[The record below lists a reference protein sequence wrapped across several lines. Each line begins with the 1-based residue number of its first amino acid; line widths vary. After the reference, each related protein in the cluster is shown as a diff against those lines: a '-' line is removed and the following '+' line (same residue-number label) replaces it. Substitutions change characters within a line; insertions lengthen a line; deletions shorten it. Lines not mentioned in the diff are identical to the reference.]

1 METIRLSVA
10 EQRALGCRALTR
22 IGLTA
27 DEAEIVTDHL
37 IDNSLCGYAFAGL
50 PRILA
55 MAEAPQIK
63 LPRRPIGILHETPV
77 SALLDGGNHVG
88 YIAVLRGAETAL
100 QKARA
105 TGVGIVGIAHT
116 WFSGRN
122 AYYLEKIAR
131 AGFVGIHT
139 VGGSPMVVPTGATQ
153 PALGTNPLAIA
164 LPCDPD
170 PFMFDMGTGATTW
183 GEVMLRTYTGE
194 NFPDGIGVDAQGRP
208 TNSAA
213 EIAKGGLLPFGGH
226 KGFGL
231 SLAIQAMGLLAGASL
246 AHGSLLDFGPLFIV
260 FDPGILVPRERFK
273 AELSELITTI
283 KALPRQP
290 GVTEIRIPS
299 ERAYRERE
307 QRRAEGIFL
316 ERRVYDRLMAL

>member
-1 METIRLSVA
+1 MDTIRLSVS

-22 IGLTA
+22 IGLSA
-27 DEAEIVTDHL
+27 NEAEIVTDHL

-55 MAEAPQIK
+55 IAEAPQLK
-63 LPRRPIGILHETPV
+63 APRRPIGTLHETPV

-88 YIAVLRGAETAL
+88 YIAVHRGAEVAIE
-100 QKARA
+100 KARA

-139 VGGSPMVVPTGATQ
+139 VSGPPFVVPTGATQ
-153 PALGTNPLAIA
+153 PALGVNPLAIA

-170 PFMFDMGTGATTW
+170 PFMFDMGTGAATW

-194 NFPDGIGVDAQGRP
+194 SFPDGIGVDAQGSP

-231 SLAIQAMGLLAGASL
+231 SLAIQAMGLLAGSSL
-246 AHGSLLDFGPLFIV
+246 AHGNVLDCGPLFIV
-260 FDPGILVPRERFK
+260 FDPGLLVPRERFQ
-273 AELSELITTI
+273 AELLRLIATI

-290 GVTEIRIPS
+290 GVAEIRIPS
-299 ERAYRERE
+299 ERAYRERK
-307 QRRAEGIFL
+307 QRLHEGILL
-316 ERRVYDRLMAL
+316 ERRVYDRLLAL

>member
-63 LPRRPIGILHETPV
+63 APRRPIGILHETPV

-88 YIAVLRGAETAL
+88 YIAVLRGAEVAIE
-100 QKARA
+100 KARA
-105 TGVGIVGIAHT
+105 TGVGVVGIAHT

-139 VGGSPMVVPTGATQ
+139 VGGSPMVVPTGATK

-194 NFPDGIGVDAQGRP
+194 NFPDGMGVDAQGRP

-213 EIAKGGLLPFGGH
+213 EIAKGGLLPFGGY

-246 AHGSLLDFGPLFIV
+246 AHGSVQDFGPLFIV
-260 FDPGILVPRERFK
+260 FDPGLLVPSERFK
-273 AELSELITTI
+273 AELSQLIATI

-290 GVTEIRIPS
+290 GVAEIRIPS
-299 ERAYRERE
+299 ERAYRERA
-307 QRRAEGIFL
+307 QRRGDGILL